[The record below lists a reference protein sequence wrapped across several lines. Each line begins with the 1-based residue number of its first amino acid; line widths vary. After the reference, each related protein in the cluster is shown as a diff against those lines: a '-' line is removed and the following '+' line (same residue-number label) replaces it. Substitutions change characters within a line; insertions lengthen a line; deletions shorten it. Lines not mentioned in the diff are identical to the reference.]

1 MSKAANN
8 NIVIQLPKWDIMGGL
23 RRILGEAKAHISP
36 RSMLTIVP
44 RQEFT
49 GVEFVGSYGNEFKW
63 SEIPWR
69 AYSNPIV
76 FSNLQLRASVLSS
89 VVPRVQEKSPDTPE
103 TWVDIGD
110 HPFETVFNNPNP
122 IMSKDFLMRY
132 QSDQL
137 GIFGEAYTLL
147 VPNLAGQLFQMW
159 PVPACRINP
168 IPHPKFGIV
177 GYEYESFFT
186 DNTIQLHPKYV
197 CYHRHQNPF
206 SYYAGFSQIIAAM
219 IGVDTYAEMQKM
231 DRDDI
236 ANGLNIQQIINV
248 PDDTAD
254 VETVRAELNQGVYEG
269 RRFHVINTGEL
280 GVTNVSAPRKGD
292 YTTAIRE
299 LSTTEIDRVQGVPP
313 GLWDQN
319 ANRSNSES
327 GYAVFVN
334 ITMHPEAR
342 MISEDMSRAIRPWY
356 PNENIRVIFDDF
368 RIENREMAL
377 KEKEDRRVTQTYDEA
392 RKAEGDP
399 PHPNPVIGNAP
410 VSAAPRIAEILAQ
423 QGASILGSVVE
434 EITEENK
441 TFDVIQVIDDIINDF
456 KAVRDNGN
464 GYSKV
469 VLP

>member
-1 MSKAANN
+1 MSKANN

-49 GVEFVGSYGNEFKW
+49 GVEFSGSYGNEFKW

-110 HPFETVFNNPNP
+110 HPFESVFNNPNP

-168 IPHPKFGIV
+168 IPHPKIGIV
-177 GYEYESFFT
+177 GYEYESFST
-186 DNTIQLHPKYV
+186 DDPIQLHPKYV

-206 SYYAGFSQIIAAM
+206 SYYAGFSQIIGAM

-368 RIENREMAL
+368 RIENREMTL
-377 KEKEDRRVTQTYDEA
+377 KEKESIREVQTFDEA
-392 RKAEGDP
+392 RKAEGLE
-399 PHPNPVIGNAP
+399 PHPNPAIGNSP
-410 VSAAPRIAEILAQ
+410 YTAAPRIAEIIAQ

-434 EITEENK
+434 EIAEENK